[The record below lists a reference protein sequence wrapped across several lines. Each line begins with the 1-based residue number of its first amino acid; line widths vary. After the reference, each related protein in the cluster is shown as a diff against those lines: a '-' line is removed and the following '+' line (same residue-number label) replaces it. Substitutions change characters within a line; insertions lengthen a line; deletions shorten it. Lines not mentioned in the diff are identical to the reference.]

1 MNETRLN
8 EMHVNRA
15 HSVHYLLAQLKP
27 YRSKMAL
34 SVLCGLLKEISIIA
48 ACGVCAYMAAVAVGG
63 GGLAGHPWLA
73 ILIVCALGRGF
84 GAYFES
90 YLAHD
95 VAYHD
100 LVEYRVKLYKK
111 FVTLCPDILLKKHSG
126 QVATTL
132 MNDVEQLEWFYGH
145 TVGFVIM
152 VAIVVAGLAAFL
164 ATLHWSL
171 AVALLVCVAA
181 ILCVPLLMKRTADKQ
196 GAESRFRLGEAN
208 SVTLEGINGMNE
220 ILTLNWQDRYS
231 EKNRRFMQ
239 RLTDI
244 QVVYAKRMGVE
255 GGLLQIVAGFSA
267 VLINILGI
275 WLTLQGKLAVEW
287 YAVVGTTVWLAFNP
301 VLELCSL
308 ARNFGNV
315 FAASERVTNILL
327 SAPIVRDEGRETDVT
342 KLAPDICFDHVH
354 FGYDNGPDVLKDLSF
369 EIKSGEIVALVGASG
384 AGKTTCTSLL
394 TRLWDV
400 RSGSVTVGGT
410 DVRDMSLQDL
420 HSMIS
425 VVLQDVYL
433 FNTSVRENI
442 RLGRPDATD
451 KEVIEAAKMAQIDDF
466 IRSLPNSY
474 DTVTGER
481 GVQMSGGQRQR
492 IAIARALLRDAPILI
507 LDEAVSNLDTKTD
520 QEIQETIRRLAHK
533 KTILLVAHRLST
545 ILEADRLLVLKEGEL
560 AEEGTHDQL
569 VEENGY
575 YRALISAQLAV
586 KEAAHS
592 MQK

>member
-1 MNETRLN
+1 MNENKIDR
-8 EMHVNRA
+8 RQ
-15 HSVHYLLAQLKP
+15 SVRYLLAELKP
-27 YRSKMAL
+27 YRGEMAL
-34 SVLCGLLKEISIIA
+34 SVLCGILKEVSIIA
-48 ACGVCAYMAAVAVGG
+48 ACGICAYMAAVAVEGG
-63 GGLAGHPWLA
+63 SLAGHHWIAL
-73 ILIVCALGRGF
+73 LVTCAVARGF
-84 GAYFES
+84 GAYMEM
-90 YLAHD
+90 YLSHD

-152 VAIVVAGLAAFL
+152 VAIVVAGLAVFL
-164 ATLHWSL
+164 AALHWSL

-181 ILCVPLLMKRTADKQ
+181 ILCVPMLMKDRADAQ
-196 GAESRFRLGEAN
+196 GAESRYRLGEAN

-220 ILTLNWQDRYS
+220 VLTLNWQDRYK
-231 EKNRRFMQ
+231 EKNRSFMQ

-244 QVVYAKRMGVE
+244 QVIYAKRMGVE
-255 GGLLQIVAGFSA
+255 GGLLQTVSGVSA
-267 VLINILGI
+267 VAINLLGI
-275 WLTLQGKLAVEW
+275 WLTLHGKLEVEW

-315 FAASERVTNILL
+315 FAASQRVTAILT
-327 SAPIVRDEGRETDVT
+327 SEPIVKDEGKNVGGEKRS
-342 KLAPDICFDHVH
+342 PDIRFDHVV
-354 FGYDNGPDVLKDLSF
+354 FGYDNGPDILQDLSF
-369 EIKSGEIVALVGASG
+369 EIAPGEIVALVGESG

-400 RSGSVTVGGT
+400 RDGAVSVGGT
-410 DVRDMSLQDL
+410 DVRDMPLREL
-420 HSMIS
+420 HGMIS

-433 FNTSVRENI
+433 FNTSIRENI

-451 KEVIEAAKMAQIDDF
+451 TEVMEAAKMARVDDF
-466 IRSLPNSY
+466 ISSLPDGY

-507 LDEAVSNLDTKTD
+507 LDEAVSSLDTKTD
-520 QEIQETIRRLAHK
+520 QEIQETIRSLARQ
-533 KTILLVAHRLST
+533 KTILMVAHRLST
-545 ILEADRLLVLKEGEL
+545 ILEADRLVVLHEGE
-560 AEEGTHDQL
+560 AVEQGTHEQL
-569 VEENGY
+569 FADGGY
-575 YRALISAQLAV
+575 YSELISAQLASGQA
-586 KEAAHS
+586 ETREWRTRI
-592 MQK
+592 